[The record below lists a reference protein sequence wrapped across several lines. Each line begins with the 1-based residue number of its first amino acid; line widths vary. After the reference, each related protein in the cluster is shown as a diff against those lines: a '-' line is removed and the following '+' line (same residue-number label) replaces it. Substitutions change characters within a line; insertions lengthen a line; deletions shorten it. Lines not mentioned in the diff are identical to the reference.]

1 MKKFLLGSIL
11 ALTTITSALGC
22 WFTQLNFNRS
32 YIAGVNNFITHV
44 ENPDNFDLVR
54 YKNYQYVDLP
64 ITVWVKIAPRYIDE
78 NENVNDRRVDLIETA
93 ILEYR
98 IKKAGSPTW
107 KEWVTVK
114 TLHNVTW
121 SLNFQNKVAL
131 FGRNNINPSGIK
143 LEKDDLIMIRFY
155 IRTEDGYESGSINR
169 DDQITLEIPTT
180 NNGTLSFDNR

>member
-1 MKKFLLGSIL
+1 MKKFLLGSLL
-11 ALTTITSALGC
+11 ALTTITTALGC

-32 YIAGVNNFITHV
+32 YIAGVNNFISHV
-44 ENPDNFDLVR
+44 ENPDNVNNVS
-54 YKNYQYVDLP
+54 YKNYQFVDLP

-93 ILEYR
+93 ILQYR
-98 IKKAGSPTW
+98 IKKTGSSTW
-107 KEWVTVK
+107 GKWTTVK
-114 TLHNVTW
+114 SLQNVTW

-131 FGRNNINPSGIK
+131 FGRNNINPTGLK
-143 LEKDDLIMIRFY
+143 TGDLIMIRFY
-155 IRTEDGYESGSINR
+155 IRTEDGYESGSISR